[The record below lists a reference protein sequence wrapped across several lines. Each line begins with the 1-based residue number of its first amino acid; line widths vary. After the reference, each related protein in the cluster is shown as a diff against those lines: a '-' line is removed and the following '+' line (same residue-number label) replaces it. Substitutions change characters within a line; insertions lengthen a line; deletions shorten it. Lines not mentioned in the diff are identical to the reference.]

1 MEKNNDKNLIYG
13 DSTALLKK
21 TFAYEMPFS
30 ANSLFY
36 DTILSHKSVSFCI
49 IFSFSR
55 FNALSW
61 IR

>member
-30 ANSLFY
+30 VDSLFY
-36 DTILSHKSVSFCI
+36 DTIISHQIVYFCVLFKYFI
-49 IFSFSR
+49 KQI
-55 FNALSW
+55 
-61 IR
+61 